1 MKETLHTAVVSN
13 ICKIER
19 YEEAKI
25 IAHSINVDAE
35 MMDKMNDKA
44 WFEKRIKTLKAT
56 DLITIESEE
65 W

>member
-1 MKETLHTAVVSN
+1 MQETLHTAVVASG
-13 ICKIER
+13 CKIER

-25 IAHSINVDAE
+25 IADAVRMGKVDE
-35 MMDKMNDKA
+35 KE

>member
-1 MKETLHTAVVSN
+1 MRETLHTAVVASG
-13 ICKIER
+13 CKIER
-19 YEEAKI
+19 YDEAKI
-25 IAHSINVDAE
+25 IAHAINADAE
-35 MMDKMNDKA
+35 RMDKIDDKA